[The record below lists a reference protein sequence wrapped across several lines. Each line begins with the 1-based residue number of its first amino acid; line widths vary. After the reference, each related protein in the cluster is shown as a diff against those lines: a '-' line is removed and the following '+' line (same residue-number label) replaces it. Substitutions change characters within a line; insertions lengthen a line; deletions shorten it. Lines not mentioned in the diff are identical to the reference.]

1 MDYLDKGRT
10 TNIQKIRLLFLE
22 GKLDCATNSEILR
35 LSSIKPHQQVSQITK
50 RLEAE
55 GFLMSER
62 RGRERLFYLS
72 NSMGRAIFKDA
83 DSSSMGG
90 AYVTRNARIPSVDA
104 NSGLQ
109 FLKELGF
116 EHAGCA
122 KLGPNG
128 LDFEISQ
135 HSASRNVLYTFISGE
150 QVLYIGITSRSFRER
165 LNNYRNPGPTQS
177 TNLSNKARIEELL
190 ESGVEVDIL
199 VFFPKEK
206 IDYKS
211 VVIDLS
217 AGLERPLISMLRPP
231 WNLLVSS

>member
-1 MDYLDKGRT
+1 MDYLDKRRT

-35 LSSIKPHQQVSQITK
+35 LSSIKPHQQVFQITK

-55 GFLMSER
+55 GFLRSER
-62 RGRERLFYLS
+62 RGREKLFYLS

-90 AYVTRNARIPSVDA
+90 ADVTRNARIPSVDA
-104 NSGLQ
+104 NSGSQ

-128 LDFEISQ
+128 LDFDISQ
-135 HSASRNVLYTFISGE
+135 HSASLNILYAFISGE

-165 LNNYRNPGPTQS
+165 MNNYKNPGPSQS
-177 TNLSNKARIEELL
+177 TNLGNKARIEQLL
-190 ESGVEVDIL
+190 GSGVEVDIL
-199 VFFPKEK
+199 VFSSQVR
-206 IDYKS
+206 IIYRS
-211 VVIDLS
+211 VAINLS
-217 AGLERPLISMLRPP
+217 AGLERPLISLLRPP